1 MRVLFAT
8 AIIAAIANAGG
19 APSVKGN
26 SAKRNFGNEAP
37 SRYEQTKS
45 LIKPDQARNNSGQG
59 DLSIQVVLKA
69 DDNDRKRNELHT
81 SLTLA
86 IDDLAVNNEV
96 YMGWAMRVSKP
107 TEIED
112 TAEGNPDGQGTD
124 VVELR
129 SRASKY
135 GGLKGWDGISA
146 YQTYKDGE

>member
-1 MRVLFAT
+1 M
-8 AIIAAIANAGG
+8 
-19 APSVKGN
+19 
-26 SAKRNFGNEAP
+26 
-37 SRYEQTKS
+37 
-45 LIKPDQARNNSGQG
+45 
-59 DLSIQVVLKA
+59 LKA